1 MTVPQLR
8 SKEEE
13 APNGCVIQAGNG
25 RFSCAAVFNNQ
36 DVELGSEVSY
46 EDLLEHK
53 DELLDMSQAT
63 QGWTWMQKILAERKK
78 KS

>member
-1 MTVPQLR
+1 MPALVPTLASSLTR
-8 SKEEE
+8 
-13 APNGCVIQAGNG
+13 ADATFRLG
-25 RFSCAAVFNNQ
+25 RTSAARKA
-36 DVELGSEVSY
+36 Y

-78 KS
+78 KT